1 MGYGDIHDLGGK
13 LEEHRQKVS
22 QEECMWA
29 KTLV

>member
-1 MGYGDIHDLGGK
+1 MGYRDIPDLGGK
-13 LEEHRQKVS
+13 LGEHRQEVS